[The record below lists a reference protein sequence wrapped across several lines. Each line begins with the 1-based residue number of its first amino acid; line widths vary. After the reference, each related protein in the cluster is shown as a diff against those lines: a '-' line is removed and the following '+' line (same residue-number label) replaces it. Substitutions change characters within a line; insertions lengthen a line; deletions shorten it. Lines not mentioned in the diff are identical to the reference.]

1 MVPTRYVGAFVLLAG
16 LTYAHLTDT
25 LQLWIAACRTLLP
38 PCAVS
43 ALASPPH
50 GCAVHRALAASAP
63 HARVGAIV
71 SVVCERRGAGAAQT
85 GYHVLRTFTDEG
97 E

>member
-1 MVPTRYVGAFVLLAG
+1 MGPARYVGAFVLLAG

-25 LQLWIAACRTLLP
+25 LQVWIAACRTLRRVRLGLT
-38 PCAVS
+38 AAQV
-43 ALASPPH
+43 
-50 GCAVHRALAASAP
+50 AVHRALAASAP
-63 HARVGAIV
+63 HTRVDALV
-71 SVVCERRGAGAAQT
+71 SAVCERRGEGAAQT

>member
-1 MVPTRYVGAFVLLAG
+1 VVPARYVGAFVLLAG

-25 LQLWIAACRTLLP
+25 LQVWIAACPTLLP
-38 PCAVS
+38 PYAVS

-63 HARVGAIV
+63 HVHVDEVV
-71 SVVCERRGAGAAQT
+71 SAVCERRREGAAQT
-85 GYHVLRTFTDEG
+85 GYHVLHMLTDEG